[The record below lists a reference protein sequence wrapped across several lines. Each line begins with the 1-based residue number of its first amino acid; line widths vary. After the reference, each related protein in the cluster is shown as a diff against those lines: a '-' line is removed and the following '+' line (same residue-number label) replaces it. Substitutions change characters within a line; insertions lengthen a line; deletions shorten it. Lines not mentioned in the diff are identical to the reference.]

1 MQVATVRPESVDRI
15 EYVAEAVAGFQGFIR
30 WAGSYGYELR
40 HSHQV
45 VQEVGEAYSE
55 YLELSAVMSASFNF
69 GYDSSDQ
76 SIFIAVE
83 QEEFDWLPFLPIEEV
98 VVSAEGGKGNIFI
111 LTAQVDLGDG
121 DVLPPL
127 AIQIRTDQP
136 KLWQAFPN
144 ARDIGFMCV
153 LVEGDGIQ
161 VHEFSTKR
169 YPLRYVWQ

>member
-1 MQVATVRPESVDRI
+1 MQAATVRPESVDRI

-30 WAGSYGYELR
+30 WASVYGYELR

-45 VQEVGEAYSE
+45 AREVGEKHSE
-55 YLELSAVMSASFNF
+55 YLELSAAMSASFNF

-76 SIFIAVE
+76 SIFFAVE

-111 LTAQVDLGDG
+111 LTAEVVLGEG

-127 AIQIRTDQP
+127 AIQVRTDQP
-136 KLWQAFPN
+136 KLWQAFPD

-153 LVEGDGIQ
+153 LVENEGMQ
-161 VHEFSTKR
+161 VQEFSTKR
-169 YPLRYVWQ
+169 YPLRFVWQ